1 MMSFNCA
8 RKYSIGSML
17 AAALVLHGAAPA
29 LAQGQEGEGGATGE
43 DAGRPL
49 AFGAMVSG
57 GMDDKLTAIGR
68 VFAGGMMVFGRLAP
82 ELHLALDGF
91 ARTRD
96 DQGTQALSISIA
108 DIGVRYA
115 FQDERFT
122 GGFGT
127 FGLGY
132 GIFVGGSNQIDLV
145 DDTDTCAGFP
155 GNDCSF
161 DVDKL
166 LTGRLGFGWGFKTGE
181 DMTMVVRLDLTAW
194 WYSVALE
201 QPAGNPT
208 TDEVKKPHIALSLL
222 LGLELLRWY

>member
-1 MMSFNCA
+1 MIRFNSA
-8 RKYSIGSML
+8 RMPLIGSML
-17 AAALVLHGAAPA
+17 ATALVLHGAAPA
-29 LAQGQEGEGGATGE
+29 LAQEGGSTGE
-43 DAGRPL
+43 DDGRPL

-82 ELHLALDGF
+82 ELHLSLDGF
-91 ARTRD
+91 ARTS
-96 DQGTQALSISIA
+96 DQGTQALSISVA

-122 GGFGT
+122 GPFGT

-132 GIFVGGSNQIDLV
+132 GIFVGSSNQIDLV
-145 DDTDTCAGFP
+145 DDTETCANFP

-161 DVDKL
+161 DIDKL
-166 LTGRLGFGWGFKTGE
+166 LTGRLGFGWGLEMSE
-181 DMTMVVRLDLTAW
+181 DMTMAVRLDLTAW
-194 WYSVALE
+194 WYSAALE

-208 TDEVKKPHIALSLL
+208 TEEVKKPHVALSLL